1 MTVPIVRT
9 RQLHLQIGNR
19 VLCDQLNLSV
29 TAGQRLAVLG
39 QNGSGKTTLLH
50 ALLKLG
56 PTDEDRI
63 EIDGRPLSS
72 WSRAELAKRV
82 GILFQDSHDDMPAT
96 VQETVMLGRL
106 PHLPAWR
113 WESEQDLALAEQAL
127 KTVGLEQLARRDVGS
142 LSGGERQRLAIASLL
157 TQAPTLYLLDEPS
170 NHLDISFQIKTL
182 SLLSDTVKR
191 DNGALIMATH
201 DINLAARFC
210 DQVLLLHGG
219 GAYTLGAQ
227 ADVLT
232 DTILSDAY
240 DCDIRHVNTDCGRF
254 FYPGDKL

>member
-1 MTVPIVRT
+1 MTAPIVRT
-9 RQLHLQIGNR
+9 KQLSLQVGDRN
-19 VLCDQLNLSV
+19 LCDQLDLSV
-29 TAGQRLAVLG
+29 HAGQRLAVLG

-56 PTDEDRI
+56 PADGSRI
-63 EIDGRPLSS
+63 EIDGRPLSQ
-72 WSRAELAKRV
+72 WPRAKLAQRV
-82 GILFQDSHDDMPAT
+82 GILFQDNHDDMPAS

-113 WESEQDLALAEQAL
+113 WERAEDLALANQAL
-127 KTVGLEQLARRDVGS
+127 AIVGLEHLAQRDVAS

-182 SLLSDTVKR
+182 ALLTDTVRR
-191 DNGALIMATH
+191 DSSAMIMATH

-210 DQVLLLHGG
+210 DQILLLHGDG
-219 GAYTLGAQ
+219 TYTLGPQ

-232 DTILSDAY
+232 DATLSKAY
-240 DCDIRHVNTDCGRF
+240 GCDIRHVSTDAGQF
-254 FYPGDKL
+254 FFPAT